1 MKLLTILIALL
12 FTACGSVD
20 PDDYTPQQSDG
31 CPSSG
36 CEEAPQE
43 EPANKPG
50 PQRQSRLDVG
60 DEPGPVPD
68 LETCPEGKICYGMTK
83 KQVLEILPEPSEV
96 ESGDFFD
103 VWTWKDEQGESRI
116 CFEEY
121 TFSSNKCGIYFT
133 DGIYDDQYDMKPKWL
148 EL

>member
-68 LETCPEGKICYGMTK
+68 
-83 KQVLEILPEPSEV
+83 SEV